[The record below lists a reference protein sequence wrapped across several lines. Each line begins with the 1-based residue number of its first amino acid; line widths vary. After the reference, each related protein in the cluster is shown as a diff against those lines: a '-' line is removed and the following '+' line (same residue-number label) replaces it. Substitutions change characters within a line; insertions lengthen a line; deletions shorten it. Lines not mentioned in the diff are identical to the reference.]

1 MAQRRRRHE
10 RHWARLSL
18 TVVASVLLV
27 AAAGVVAGLALT
39 RHNQSAS
46 TASSEL
52 TPGASS
58 AASGPAT
65 SQPQSALASAPG
77 GQGSGKKANSHGA
90 KPEVL
95 RSVNCGP
102 DPHLCG
108 FPDETNTGVPAGAAL
123 RSVPGEVSRGPG
135 WTSSAQGDVEV
146 SGNGAV
152 FEGYIVHGYID
163 VTGSNVTIKGN
174 EIINSGNDID
184 GDGINLSGN
193 PSNVTIENNTI
204 YSPNGSHGAG
214 GIFAGIKDINGES
227 RGTQVLGNNIADAS
241 TGVQIYMGL
250 IENNYIHDVAPAA
263 PDSHLNGTTSNGS
276 TVPLTIQHNTVFN
289 PNGQTDAVS
298 LFEDF
303 GPEANVVINN
313 NLLAGGGYVVYGGQN
328 DGGPQAYNIRITN
341 NRFSTIYYPQSG
353 YYGYIAAFDPHAPG
367 NVWSGNVWDSNN
379 KPLGA

>member
-1 MAQRRRRHE
+1 MVQRRRRQGGH
-10 RHWARLSL
+10 RARLLL
-18 TVVASVLLV
+18 TVAASVLLV
-27 AAAGVVAGLALT
+27 AAAVAAGLALT
-39 RHNQSAS
+39 QHNQSAN

-58 AASGPAT
+58 AASGPVT
-65 SQPQSALASAPG
+65 SPPESALASAPSA
-77 GQGSGKKANSHGA
+77 QGSGKKAHSNGA

-95 RSVNCGP
+95 RSINCGP
-102 DPHLCG
+102 NPHLCG

-123 RSVPGEVSRGPG
+123 RSVPGEVSSGPG
-135 WTSSAQGDVEV
+135 WTSNSSGDVEV

-152 FEGYIVHGYID
+152 FEGYIVHGYVD

-174 EIINSGNDID
+174 EIINSGSDID
-184 GDGINLSGN
+184 GDGVNLTGN

-204 YSPNGSHGAG
+204 YSPYGSHGTS
-214 GIFAGIKDINGES
+214 GIFAGIKDINGET
-227 RGTQVLGNNIADAS
+227 RGTQVLGNNIANAS

-250 IENNYIHDVAPAA
+250 IENNYIHDSTPAS
-263 PDSHLNGTTSNGS
+263 PGSHLNGTTSNGS

-353 YYGYIAAFDPHAPG
+353 YYGYITAFDPNAPG
-367 NVWSGNVWDSNN
+367 NVWSGNVLDTNN
-379 KPLGA
+379 KPLSP

>member
-10 RHWARLSL
+10 RHQARLLL
-18 TVVASVLLV
+18 TVATSVLV
-27 AAAGVVAGLALT
+27 AAAAVVVGLSLT
-39 RHNQSAS
+39 QHNQGAN

-65 SQPQSALASAPG
+65 SPPGSALAPAPSA
-77 GQGSGKKANSHGA
+77 QGSGKKNPGA

-95 RSVNCGP
+95 RSINCGP
-102 DPHLCG
+102 NPHLCG
-108 FPDETNTGVPAGAAL
+108 FPDETNTGVPAGTAL
-123 RSVPGEVSRGPG
+123 RSVPGDVSSGPG
-135 WTSSAQGDVEV
+135 WTSNSQGDVEV
-146 SGNGAV
+146 SGHGAV

-174 EIINSGNDID
+174 EIINSGTDIN

-193 PSNVTIENNTI
+193 PSNTTIENNTI
-204 YSPNGSHGAG
+204 YSPYGSHGSN

-227 RGTQVLGNNIADAS
+227 RGTQVLGNNIANAS

-250 IENNYIHDVAPAA
+250 IENNYIHDVTPAS
-263 PDSHLNGTTSNGS
+263 PSSHLNGTTSNGS

-303 GPEANVVINN
+303 GPEANVVIND

-328 DGGPQAYNIRITN
+328 EGGPQAYNIRITN

-353 YYGYIAAFDPHAPG
+353 YYGYITAFDPHAPG
-367 NVWSGNVWDSNN
+367 NVWSGNVLDSNN
-379 KPLGA
+379 KPLSP

>member
-10 RHWARLSL
+10 RHRARLLL
-18 TVVASVLLV
+18 TVASGVLLV
-27 AAAGVVAGLALT
+27 AAAVVAGLSLT
-39 RHNQSAS
+39 QHHQGAS
-46 TASSEL
+46 TASSGL
-52 TPGASS
+52 SPRTTS
-58 AASGPAT
+58 AT
-65 SQPQSALASAPG
+65 SSPEAPV
-77 GQGSGKKANSHGA
+77 ASHGG
-90 KPEVL
+90 KPEVV

-108 FPDETNTGVPAGAAL
+108 FPDQTNTGVPAGAGL
-123 RSVPGEVSRGPG
+123 RPVPGEVASGPG
-135 WTSSAQGDVEV
+135 WTSDSAGDVEV

-152 FEGYIVHGYID
+152 FEGYVVHGYID
-163 VTGSNVTIKGN
+163 VSGSNVTIKGN
-174 EIINSGNDID
+174 EIINAGNDID

-193 PSNVTIENNTI
+193 PANTTIENNTI
-204 YSPNGSHGAG
+204 YSPNGAHGAG

-328 DGGPQAYNIRITN
+328 DGGPQAHNIRITN
-341 NRFSTIYYPQSG
+341 NRFATIYYPQSG
-353 YYGYIAAFDPHAPG
+353 YYGYIAAFNPNAPG

-379 KPLGA
+379 RPLGP

>member
-1 MAQRRRRHE
+1 MRQRRGRQQRSRPRRVLLSIM
-10 RHWARLSL
+10 ASALLVTAAVAAGLSL
-18 TVVASVLLV
+18 TH
-27 AAAGVVAGLALT
+27 GN
-39 RHNQSAS
+39 RNAS
-46 TASSEL
+46 TASSDPS
-52 TPGASS
+52 PGTTS
-58 AASGPAT
+58 ATSPAT
-65 SQPQSALASAPG
+65 SSPELPIA
-77 GQGSGKKANSHGA
+77 SHGA

-102 DPHLCG
+102 SPHLCG

-123 RSVPGEVSRGPG
+123 RSVPGQVSAGPG
-135 WTSSAQGDVEV
+135 WTSNAQGDVEV
-146 SGNGAV
+146 SGDGAV

-163 VTGSNVTIKGN
+163 VTGANVTIKGN
-174 EIINSGNDID
+174 EIINSGNDIT
-184 GDGINLSGN
+184 GDGVNLSGN
-193 PSNVTIENNTI
+193 PANVTIENNTI
-204 YSPNGSHGAG
+204 YSPYGNHGTS
-214 GIFAGIKDINGES
+214 GIFAGIKDINGET

-250 IENNYIHDVAPAA
+250 IENNYIHDSTPAS
-263 PDSHLNGTTSNGS
+263 PSSHLNGTTSNGS

-328 DGGPQAYNIRITN
+328 EGGPQAYNIRITN
-341 NRFSTIYYPQSG
+341 NRFATIYYPQSG
-353 YYGYIAAFDPHAPG
+353 YYGYIAAFDPSAPG